1 MTDPAEALAARIE
14 RFEQAADPEL
24 IWDPAALAEAEE
36 AMRACAG
43 DRSDAAAWRLI
54 GMLHLARYRLDQRV
68 TQDAAVAGAFF
79 AAVAL
84 LDPGR
89 LPERLRGSSMPS
101 GDSAAGWA
109 GLVEEIFRLVDP
121 GGYPHVGLLIEALVR
136 HAVARPGAEEVAE
149 RLGELLLQ
157 ESVRPSDPARSPEPA
172 RPPDSASSPGPARA
186 GDPAGS
192 PGPVR
197 PPGTGGADEPAG
209 ASGSAEPEPVGP
221 EPERDR
227 TAGSAGPDGR
237 MRTTGPAWAPRALS
251 ALGNGLV
258 RLHEETGAPEA
269 ADDAVHLLFR
279 AALADP
285 VAHTGELADA
295 LSRAAPGDEELVRA
309 YLRAAQSPPGS
320 QDRSQALRAL
330 VDLTRDRAD
339 RSLADGDLLAFIRVG
354 QCALDFWHE
363 PWSTSGVV
371 APYATGLVE
380 WYVVTGDERSLEAGT
395 EMLEAIRVTP
405 GETIRGLGAD
415 PVARLVLLGERRRR
429 RYAVTGDLADL
440 DAAVDAAREGAA
452 LAPTG
457 HPERARL
464 LAGLANALLDRAVT
478 TGGDPAEPVAAAH
491 AALAAQDRRHAAR
504 AEVLLLLGR
513 ALRLRLTTE
522 SADEAVTALR
532 EALAAGDRPALR
544 AEAYRLISEVLR
556 WRAERAGRTQ
566 DLDDAVD
573 SARQAAELALK
584 IAWDPAPAQQALG
597 EALLARFSARGD
609 ADDLS
614 EALILATPIP
624 APAAAGGGSGLLPRL
639 GDLLDGLVEQP
650 EPAAVDERLAQAAT
664 ELALRSPDEET
675 AGKLLRLAERRTRAP
690 GERGEHLLQVASR
703 LAELGRPHLAGDVLA
718 RACAAFE
725 EAGSRS
731 RMAYALSEQGAG
743 EEDAGRLDRALEAY
757 ERSAALYRELGEPGS
772 EALQL
777 GRKAAVHL
785 RSGDPAGAVEEHL
798 RAIALCEDAGLAA
811 EEASHQ
817 ERAAGAHLAAGD
829 PAAAV
834 ARTARARELYAELGE
849 TERAA
854 MALVPAA
861 RAAVDQGDLTA
872 AGERITAC
880 ARELEAAGAWEEACR
895 TLDAHAV
902 MLAGR
907 GHRAQAAACETRL
920 VEIVRRR
927 GRRREPADEWYRIA
941 QRRRE
946 RGDTAGARFAFEL
959 AEREYEAAGHD
970 DGAGSVRYNLGAL
983 AYAEGEPQRAL
994 EYFGAAAEALARLR
1008 APAKESTAL
1017 TMRAACLAVLDRA
1030 EDASADLDRASE
1042 LAAVAGDREALLTA
1056 ALGRAALDVRLGD
1069 LREAAER
1076 LRSALGPAAGDP
1088 VKEAVVRDRLA
1099 ALAALTGDVPAQ
1111 VTALEQAMAG
1121 YREGGQDRLAALA
1134 STRLGFALERQ
1145 GEFRRARAALE
1156 TGLAGLE
1163 TAGDVVGVPF
1173 EVIVPVA
1180 GELDVE
1186 VLSRLAAIQLAL
1198 GDVTR
1203 GRATLD
1209 QALTTSRAGG
1219 GRDARA
1225 ERLELWLRIEEAE
1238 AAGDLPAARTL
1249 AEEALTA
1256 AERALADPAPVQ
1268 PDVAGTG
1275 PGSAPAE
1282 PVEST
1287 EERSYLLAKLS
1298 TLCRALGDPIAAR
1311 DHAARGHRLRDGHR
1325 IEHLRN
1331 LGAAVSDLGRTDEAV
1346 RHLAEAV
1353 SLARATR
1360 SALPAQLVQALDLLG
1375 RTLTAQARW
1384 QDAANAFDEGLALAA
1399 APVWRALKAPLLAG
1413 RAALHLRLDELDE
1426 AASRYQ
1432 QALSISEELGVRTG
1446 LADAYADL
1454 ALVRT
1459 LRGEPDEA
1467 KPLAERCLTLERAH
1481 GRGHGVV
1488 LALIAL
1494 ARLSPAR
1501 APRLLEE
1508 ALALAEELGYRPG
1521 RALALSRLGAR
1532 DVTSSSYA
1540 RARLRLSTAIDLLA
1554 ELGHDLELGVACHHR
1569 SLAAEALGDLPAA
1582 LADAERAFELGHL
1595 PARDRAFDLAV
1606 RLGRG
1611 LTAWTILER
1620 AKLETLAAHL
1630 DPPPRPPEGSGDTP
1644 EQPGPA
1650 SVRPGGASRPVPV
1663 RGEPGPAA
1671 AEGPGE
1677 MLEAGRRGLDAVR
1690 TLMTAARNTRDP
1702 EQAAELIRRAR
1713 EARADVE
1720 SSWRRTE
1727 PPAPIHV
1734 ALRLGAPP
1742 GRAQLDA
1749 LVAPGPAVR
1758 SPAGTGAASRGAVG
1772 LLGFSVGEG
1781 AVTVFAH
1788 RTGWAEPRVFPTAA
1802 GRDVLSDFLAAARER
1817 PGLLDVEARRR
1828 RADLWKRLADLLL
1841 REALQAFGDDL
1852 DLVHLLPHAEL
1863 HGIPLHALAPDG
1875 RTLIERF
1882 PVAYAPSAA
1891 VLARLA
1897 RRPRAGGGSSLVLG
1911 FPRGDGAKAPVEAEA
1926 EEVAALLGTRPRTGP
1941 SATSALLPGTWD
1953 VLHLAC
1959 HGAFGQGGDPFG
1971 SGVRLAD
1978 GLLTA
1983 RRLMGMNVDAGLVV
1997 LTTHEQTGEEARAQ
2011 VRGGAR
2017 VAVPGAEDVA
2027 ALGHAFLNAGA
2038 RSALLALWPVAPE
2051 ITLALLRDFYARR
2064 RDGEGEVR
2072 ALRSAVLG
2080 LRELY
2085 GSAEPDLWAPYVL
2098 VGLPG

>member
-24 IWDPAALAEAEE
+24 IWDPTALAEAEE

-54 GMLHLARYRLDQRV
+54 GMLHLARHRLDQRI

-89 LPERLRGSSMPS
+89 LPERLRGSRMPS

-121 GGYPHVGLLIEALVR
+121 GAYPHVGQLIEALVR
-136 HAVARPGAEEVAE
+136 HAMARPGAEEVAE

-157 ESVRPSDPARSPEPA
+157 ESVRPPDPARSPDPEASPDPA
-172 RPPDSASSPGPARA
+172 RSPDPAGSPGPARA

-197 PPGTGGADEPAG
+197 SPGTGGADEPVG
-209 ASGSAEPEPVGP
+209 SSGSVGSSEPVGP
-221 EPERDR
+221 EPERGR
-227 TAGSAGPDGR
+227 AAESAGPGGR
-237 MRTTGPAWAPRALS
+237 MRATGPAWAPGALS
-251 ALGNGLV
+251 ALGGGLV
-258 RLHEETGAPEA
+258 RLHEETGASEA

-309 YLRAAQSPPGS
+309 YLRAAQSSPGS
-320 QDRSQALRAL
+320 QDRSQALRTL
-330 VDLTRDRAD
+330 VDLTRERAD

-363 PWSTSGVV
+363 RWATSGVV
-371 APYATGLVE
+371 APYATGLAE
-380 WYVVTGDERSLEAGT
+380 WYVVTGDERSLEAGM

-405 GETIRGLGAD
+405 GETIQWLGAD
-415 PVARLVLLGERRRR
+415 PVARLILLGERCRS

-440 DAAVDAAREGAA
+440 AAAVDAAREGAA
-452 LAPTG
+452 LASTD

-464 LAGLANALLDRAVT
+464 LAGLANALLERAVA
-478 TGGDPAEPVAAAH
+478 TGGDPAEPVAAAR
-491 AALAAQDRRHAAR
+491 AALAAQGRHDAAR

-513 ALRLRLTTE
+513 VLQLRLTTE

-532 EALAAGDRPALR
+532 EALASGDRPALR

-556 WRAERAGRTQ
+556 WRATRAGRPQ

-573 SARQAAELALK
+573 CARQAAELALK
-584 IAWDPAPAQQALG
+584 IARDPAPAQQALG

-609 ADDLS
+609 TDDLS

-624 APAAAGGGSGLLPRL
+624 APAGGGSGLLPGL
-639 GDLLDGLVEQP
+639 GNLLDDLIEQP
-650 EPAAVDERLAQAAT
+650 EPAPVDERLAQAAT

-690 GERGEHLLQVASR
+690 GERGEYLLQVASR
-703 LAELGRPHLAGDVLA
+703 FVELGRPHLAGDVLGQA
-718 RACAAFE
+718 STAFE
-725 EAGSRS
+725 EAGLRS
-731 RMAYALSEQGAG
+731 RMAYALSRQGAG

-757 ERSAALYRELGEPGS
+757 ERSAALHRELGEPGS

-785 RSGDPAGAVEEHL
+785 RSGDPDGAVEEHL

-880 ARELEAAGAWEEACR
+880 AIELEAAGAWEEACR

-941 QRRRE
+941 RRRRE

-959 AEREYEAAGHD
+959 AEREYEAVGHD

-1017 TMRAACLAVLDRA
+1017 TMRAACLTVLDRA
-1030 EDASADLDRASE
+1030 EDASADLDRALE

-1056 ALGRAALDVRLGD
+1056 ALGRAALDVRLGE
-1069 LREAAER
+1069 LREAGER

-1099 ALAALTGDVPAQ
+1099 ALAARTGDVPAQ

-1134 STRLGFALERQ
+1134 SARLGLALERQ

-1173 EVIVPVA
+1173 EVIALMA

-1186 VLSRLAAIQLAL
+1186 VLSRLAAIQLTL

-1219 GRDARA
+1219 GRDAWV

-1238 AAGDLPAARTL
+1238 AAGDLLTARTL

-1256 AERALADPAPVQ
+1256 AERTPTHPAQ
-1268 PDVAGTG
+1268 G
-1275 PGSAPAE
+1275 PTAFRTAS
-1282 PVEST
+1282 VEGT

-1298 TLCRALGDPIAAR
+1298 TLCRALGEPVAAY

-1331 LGAAVSDLGRTDEAV
+1331 LGAAARDLGRTDEAV

-1353 SLARATR
+1353 SLARSTG

-1384 QDAANAFDEGLALAA
+1384 QDAANAFDEGLALVA
-1399 APVWRALKAPLLAG
+1399 APVWRALRAPLLAG
-1413 RAALHLRLDELDE
+1413 RAAVHLRLDELDE
-1426 AASRYQ
+1426 AASRYRQ
-1432 QALSISEELGVRTG
+1432 SLSIGEELGVRTG

-1467 KPLAERCLTLERAH
+1467 KPLAERCLSLERAH
-1481 GRGHGVV
+1481 GGGHGVV

-1494 ARLSPAR
+1494 ARLEDPAR
-1501 APRLLEE
+1501 ASLLLEE

-1521 RALALSRLGAR
+1521 TALAMSRLGAH
-1532 DVTSSSYA
+1532 DVTTSSYA

-1606 RLGRG
+1606 RLRRG

-1620 AKLETLAAHL
+1620 AKLTTLAAHL
-1630 DPPPRPPEGSGDTP
+1630 DRPPRPPEDSGD
-1644 EQPGPA
+1644 E
-1650 SVRPGGASRPVPV
+1650 
-1663 RGEPGPAA
+1663 
-1671 AEGPGE
+1671 AE
-1677 MLEAGRRGLDAVR
+1677 RRGLDAVR

-1713 EARADVE
+1713 EARAGVE
-1720 SSWRRTE
+1720 SLWRRME
-1727 PPAPIHV
+1727 PPAPNHV
-1734 ALRLGAPP
+1734 TLRRGAPP
-1742 GRAQLDA
+1742 DQARLDA
-1749 LVAPGPAVR
+1749 LVTPEPALR

-1772 LLGFSVGEG
+1772 LLGFSVGDG
-1781 AVTVFAH
+1781 AVTVLAH

-1802 GRDVLSDFLAAARER
+1802 GRDVLGDFLAAARER

-1828 RADLWKRLADLLL
+1828 RADLWRRLADLLL

-1897 RRPRAGGGSSLVLG
+1897 RGARVGGASALVLG
-1911 FPRGDGAKAPVEAEA
+1911 FPQGDGAKAPMEAEA
-1926 EEVAALLGTRPRTGP
+1926 EEVADLLGTRPRTGP
-1941 SATSALLPGTWD
+1941 SATAALLPGTWD

-1959 HGAFGQGGDPFG
+1959 HGVFGQGGDPFG

-1983 RRLMGMNVDAGLVV
+1983 RRLMSMNVDAGLVV
-1997 LTTHEQTGEEARAQ
+1997 LTTHEQTREGAHAQVRGGVQAEDYEGVHVPVRVDARAEA
-2011 VRGGAR
+2011 RGGAR

-2027 ALGHAFLNAGA
+2027 ALGHAFLHAGA

-2064 RDGEGEVR
+2064 RDGEGEAR
-2072 ALRSAVLG
+2072 ALRFAVLG

-2085 GSAEPDLWAPYVL
+2085 GSAEPELWAPYVL

>member
-43 DRSDAAAWRLI
+43 DRSDASAWRLI
-54 GMLHLARYRLDQRV
+54 GMLHLARHRLDQRI

-101 GDSAAGWA
+101 GDSAVGWA

-121 GGYPHVGLLIEALVR
+121 GAYPHVGLLIEALVR
-136 HAVARPGAEEVAE
+136 HAMARPGAEEVAE

-157 ESVRPSDPARSPEPA
+157 ESVRPPDPARSPDPA
-172 RPPDSASSPGPARA
+172 GSPGPARA

-197 PPGTGGADEPAG
+197 SPGTGGADEPVG
-209 ASGSAEPEPVGP
+209 SSGSVGSSEPAGP
-221 EPERDR
+221 EPERGR
-227 TAGSAGPDGR
+227 SAGSAGPGGR
-237 MRTTGPAWAPRALS
+237 MRATGPAWAPGALS
-251 ALGNGLV
+251 ALAGGLV

-285 VAHTGELADA
+285 AAHTGELADA

-309 YLRAAQSPPGS
+309 YLRAAQTPPGS
-320 QDRSQALRAL
+320 QDRSRALRTL
-330 VDLTRDRAD
+330 VDLTRERAD

-363 PWSTSGVV
+363 PWATSGVV
-371 APYATGLVE
+371 APYATGLAE
-380 WYVVTGDERSLEAGT
+380 WYVVTGDERSLEAGM

-405 GETIRGLGAD
+405 GETIQWLGAD
-415 PVARLVLLGERRRR
+415 PVARLILLGERCRS

-464 LAGLANALLDRAVT
+464 LAGLANALLERAVAS
-478 TGGDPAEPVAAAH
+478 GGDPAEPVAAAH
-491 AALAAQDRRHAAR
+491 AALAAQDRHDAAR
-504 AEVLLLLGR
+504 AEMLLLLGR
-513 ALRLRLTTE
+513 ALQLRLTTG
-522 SADEAVTALR
+522 SAGEAVAALR
-532 EALAAGDRPALR
+532 EALASGDRPALR
-544 AEAYRLISEVLR
+544 AEAYRLTSEVLR
-556 WRAERAGRTQ
+556 WRATRAGRPQ

-584 IAWDPAPAQQALG
+584 IARDPAPAQQALG

-609 ADDLS
+609 TDDLS
-614 EALILATPIP
+614 EALILATPIIP
-624 APAAAGGGSGLLPRL
+624 ASDAGGGGSGLLPRL
-639 GDLLDGLVEQP
+639 GDLLDDLIEQP
-650 EPAAVDERLAQAAT
+650 EPAQVDERLARAAT

-690 GERGEHLLQVASR
+690 GERGEYLLQVASR
-703 LAELGRPHLAGDVLA
+703 FAELGRPHLAGDVLG
-718 RACAAFE
+718 RASTAFG

-731 RMAYALSEQGAG
+731 RMAYALSRQGAG
-743 EEDAGRLDRALEAY
+743 EEEAGRLDRALEAY

-785 RSGDPAGAVEEHL
+785 RSGDPAAAVEEHL

-880 ARELEAAGAWEEACR
+880 AIELEAAGAWEEACR

-983 AYAEGEPQRAL
+983 AYAEGEAQRAL
-994 EYFGAAAEALARLR
+994 DYFGAAAEALARLR

-1017 TMRAACLAVLDRA
+1017 TMRAACLTVLDRA
-1030 EDASADLDRASE
+1030 EDASADLDRALE

-1056 ALGRAALDVRLGD
+1056 ALGRAALDVRLGE
-1069 LREAAER
+1069 LREAGER

-1099 ALAALTGDVPAQ
+1099 ALAARTGDVPAQ

-1134 STRLGFALERQ
+1134 SARLGLALERQ

-1156 TGLAGLE
+1156 AGLAGLE
-1163 TAGDVVGVPF
+1163 TAGDVAGVPF
-1173 EVIVPVA
+1173 EVIAPMA

-1186 VLSRLAAIQLAL
+1186 VLSRLAAIQLTL

-1203 GRATLD
+1203 GRATLG
-1209 QALTTSRAGG
+1209 QALTTVRAGG
-1219 GRDARA
+1219 GRDVRA

-1238 AAGDLPAARTL
+1238 AAGDLLTARTL

-1256 AERALADPAPVQ
+1256 PE
-1268 PDVAGTG
+1268 
-1275 PGSAPAE
+1275 E
-1282 PVEST
+1282 PVEGA

-1298 TLCRALGDPIAAR
+1298 TLCRALGDPAAAY

-1331 LGAAVSDLGRTDEAV
+1331 LGAAARDLGRTDEAV

-1353 SLARATR
+1353 SLARATG

-1384 QDAANAFDEGLALAA
+1384 QDAANAFDEGLALVD
-1399 APVWRALKAPLLAG
+1399 APVWRALRAPLLAG
-1413 RAALHLRLDELDE
+1413 RAALHLRLDELDA

-1432 QALSISEELGVRTG
+1432 QSLSISEELGVRTG

-1459 LRGEPDEA
+1459 LRGELDEA
-1467 KPLAERCLTLERAH
+1467 KPLAERCLSLERAH
-1481 GRGHGVV
+1481 GRSHGVV

-1494 ARLSPAR
+1494 ARLEDPAR
-1501 APRLLEE
+1501 ASLLLEE

-1521 RALALSRLGAR
+1521 TALAMSRLGAH
-1532 DVTSSSYA
+1532 DVTTSSYA
-1540 RARLRLSTAIDLLA
+1540 RARPRLSTAIDLLT

-1606 RLGRG
+1606 RLRRG

-1620 AKLETLAAHL
+1620 AKLTTLAAHL
-1630 DPPPRPPEGSGDTP
+1630 DPPTPPRPPEDSGD
-1644 EQPGPA
+1644 E
-1650 SVRPGGASRPVPV
+1650 
-1663 RGEPGPAA
+1663 
-1671 AEGPGE
+1671 AE
-1677 MLEAGRRGLDAVR
+1677 RRGLDAVR

-1713 EARADVE
+1713 EARAGVE
-1720 SSWRRTE
+1720 SLWRRME
-1727 PPAPIHV
+1727 PPAPNHV
-1734 ALRLGAPP
+1734 ALRRGAPP
-1742 GRAQLDA
+1742 GQAQLDA
-1749 LVAPGPAVR
+1749 LVAPEPAPR

-1772 LLGFSVGEG
+1772 LLGFSVGDG
-1781 AVTVFAH
+1781 AVTVLAH

-1802 GRDVLSDFLAAARER
+1802 GRDVLSGFLAAARER

-1828 RADLWKRLADLLL
+1828 RADLWRRLADLLL

-1897 RRPRAGGGSSLVLG
+1897 RRARVGGARALVLG
-1911 FPRGDGAKAPVEAEA
+1911 FPQGDGAKAPMEAEA

-1941 SATSALLPGTWD
+1941 SATAALLPGTWD

-1959 HGAFGQGGDPFG
+1959 PGVFGQGGDPFG

-1983 RRLMGMNVDAGLVV
+1983 RRLMSMNVDAGLVV
-1997 LTTHEQTGEEARAQ
+1997 LTTHEQTREGTRAQVRGGVRAEDDEGVHVPVRVDARAE

-2027 ALGHAFLNAGA
+2027 ALGHAFLHAGA

-2064 RDGEGEVR
+2064 RDGEGEAR

-2085 GSAEPDLWAPYVL
+2085 GSAEPELWAPYVL